1 MQNMSRLSAIRDALA
16 QSPEN
21 ISLLLLFAR
30 ECLDE
35 HNTAEAR
42 EIFERVLTLD
52 PGQIDAQ
59 LGIARV
65 LYAEGDLSGA
75 AVRAERVL
83 QGDPNYAPAHLLLSR
98 VCLGEGDKAR
108 ATLHFD
114 RAAQADVTLVDPVLE
129 RELGRTVRDAR
140 RTGPTLPPESV
151 FGDALFD
158 ADSGPEF
165 FDDPYSGEPP
175 FEWRPE
181 TFYAPGDPE
190 RSRVTF
196 ADVGG
201 MDELKEEIRLKIIYP
216 LQYPDL
222 YKAYGKKTGGGIMIY
237 GPPGCGKSLILRAAA
252 GEVSCNYLSVGLH
265 EIFDPYF
272 GSSERNLHQVFET
285 ARSNAPCVLVFDEI
299 DSLAMDRR
307 NVRESQLRN
316 LVNQFLHELDA
327 LRSDDQRVLVIGSTN
342 QPWLIDPAFRR
353 PGRFDQVIFVP
364 PPDEL
369 ARTQIVELFAH
380 DKPISGLDS
389 AKLVGMT
396 EGFSGADLKWVF
408 DRAAELTLSSA
419 IHAGKSKPVTME
431 LLMDVAK
438 KHSPSAASW
447 FESLKS
453 QPQFSNEDS
462 LLNEVRSFM
471 NASKMK

>member
-1 MQNMSRLSAIRDALA
+1 MSRLSAIRDALA

-30 ECLDE
+30 ECLEE
-35 HNTAEAR
+35 HRTDEAR
-42 EIFERVLTLD
+42 EIFDRVLKLD
-52 PGQIDAQ
+52 PTQIDAQ
-59 LGIARV
+59 LGVAKV

-108 ATLHFD
+108 ATQHFD
-114 RAAQADVTLVDPVLE
+114 LAAQADGTLVDPVLE

-140 RTGPTLPPESV
+140 RAAPSTQAEGGFNDASFESE
-151 FGDALFD
+151 
-158 ADSGPEF
+158 SGPEF
-165 FDDPYSGEPP
+165 FDDPFAGDPP

-201 MDELKEEIRLKIIYP
+201 MDDLKEEIRLKIIYP

-237 GPPGCGKSLILRAAA
+237 GPPGCGKSHILRAVA
-252 GEVSCNYLSVGLH
+252 GEVACNYLAVGLH

-285 ARSNAPCVLVFDEI
+285 ARANAPCVLVFDEI

-307 NVRESQLRN
+307 NVREGQLRN

-342 QPWLIDPAFRR
+342 QPWLIDPAFQR

-364 PPDEL
+364 PPDEH

-380 DKPISGLDS
+380 DKPISGLD
-389 AKLVGMT
+389 APKLVSLT

-419 IHAGKSKPVTME
+419 IHAGKSKPVTMD
-431 LLMDVAK
+431 LLVEVAR

-453 QPQFSNEDS
+453 QPQFSNEEG
-462 LLNEVRSFM
+462 LLKEVRTFM
-471 NASKMK
+471 NAPKTK